1 MKAYERSE
9 RPSADG
15 RLRQFWQIP
24 DTEPMIW
31 GATAQM
37 LRNLAVSLNAACS
50 QMWTG
55 CKTLGPDLPL
65 LSGLA

>member
-37 LRNLAVSLNAACS
+37 LRNLAVSLNTRL
-50 QMWTG
+50 Q
-55 CKTLGPDLPL
+55 PDLDRL
-65 LSGLA
+65 